1 MTTAVEAMREAVDS
15 LEATVAEDIRR
26 SRECDDFIIRARD
39 AGHLTVSE
47 AWQILA
53 ALAEGRSA
61 IREREIQRKTL
72 ARLAERPASP
82 AVGDA
87 AKGDAP

>member
-15 LEATVAEDIRR
+15 LDTETTYEVKR
-26 SRECDDFIIRARD
+26 SRECDAIVMRVRD
-39 AGHLTVSE
+39 AGHLSPSE

-53 ALAEGRSA
+53 ALSGGRVA
-61 IREREIQRKTL
+61 IREREVLRKTL

-82 AVGDA
+82 AAQEG
-87 AKGDAP
+87 